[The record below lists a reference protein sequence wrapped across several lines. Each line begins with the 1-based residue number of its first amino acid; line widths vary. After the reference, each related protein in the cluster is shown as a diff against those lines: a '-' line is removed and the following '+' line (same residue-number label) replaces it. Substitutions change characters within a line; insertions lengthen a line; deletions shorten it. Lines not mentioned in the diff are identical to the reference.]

1 MSEQSPHLVAMT
13 VAEAATRLRLS
24 TEAVRARIRRGHLEI
39 RRGNEGRKLVL
50 VPRSQLEA
58 AKLVQS
64 TDLVRTNAAGGA
76 DGDRTPNVLALLL
89 ERELD
94 RLRSELERTRTDA
107 EAWRQKAEENG
118 QEAVGLR
125 GELGRAEMRAESITA
140 VAKGE
145 VEAAKRVAAAEVE
158 AMREQ
163 LEAGVAARNAV
174 IEELRAELARLRLP
188 FWRRWLG

>member
-1 MSEQSPHLVAMT
+1 MT

-24 TEAVRARIRRGHLEI
+24 TEAVRARIRRGHLEV

-50 VPRSQLEA
+50 VPRFQLEA
-58 AKLVQS
+58 AESVKS
-64 TDLVRTNAAGGA
+64 ADSVRTTPA
-76 DGDRTPNVLALLL
+76 DGTDSDRTADGLALLL

-94 RLRSELERTRTDA
+94 RMRSELEQTRTDT
-107 EAWRQKAEENG
+107 EAWRQKAEENSR
-118 QEAVGLR
+118 EAAGLR
-125 GELGRAEMRAESITA
+125 GELARAEAKTESVVA
-140 VAKGE
+140 LAKGE
-145 VEAAKRVAAAEVE
+145 VEAAKRIAAAEVE

-188 FWRRWLG
+188 FWRRWL